1 MKLTNIQFK
10 PHINLQNNS
19 PTINKSIN
27 QLDKKTDKIHTIYRS
42 IPTSNIPHNSSNK
55 LHAYSIIKNYNQT
68 INNNQQYRYH
78 YSLPN
83 R

>member
-19 PTINKSIN
+19 PTINKYIN
-27 QLDKKTDKIHTIYRS
+27 QLAKTDKIYTIYRY

-55 LHAYSIIKNYNQT
+55 QHAYSIIKTYNQT
-68 INNNQQYRYH
+68 INNNQQYIYH
-78 YSLPN
+78 YSIPN